1 MKLIRTYRIFG
12 IFVVSFAINSIVPT
26 QVITMEEYW
35 ACIAF
40 YLLVFLA
47 TIFIASRHGLP
58 SYQAYLSKPFASV
71 SSGAIFIHLLLAH
84 YVQSALYFEPA
95 PINPNGASFLLMNGY
110 FVLAKP
116 FDVLAQ
122 QALIFTLFHKLVDRQ
137 KSLRQIQVIFVIV
150 FGIPHIFQTLLTDP
164 FVGLGFAFASIG
176 AAVIFPIL
184 LRNPRLGAAFCFTA
198 HLFAY
203 SAAAVFSWSIF
214 NILGLQ

>member
-12 IFVVSFAINSIVPT
+12 FFVASFAINSLIPT

-40 YLLVFLA
+40 YIFVFLA
-47 TIFIASRHGLP
+47 TILIASRHGVP
-58 SYQAYLSKPFASV
+58 SYEAYLSAPFAII
-71 SSGAIFIHLLLAH
+71 SSGTIFIHMLLAH

-95 PINPNGASFLLMNGY
+95 PINPNGASFLLMNSY

-122 QALIFTLFHKLVDRQ
+122 QALIFTLFQKLVDRE
-137 KSLRQIQVIFVIV
+137 KSQRQIQVIFVIV

-164 FVGLGFAFASIG
+164 VVGLGFAFASIG

-184 LRNPRLGAAFCFTA
+184 LRNTKLGAAFCFTA

-203 SAAAVFSWSIF
+203 SATAVFSWSMF